1 MDSPFRAVLSPCIGV
16 CTIAEDGYCDGCHR
30 TSTEIASWIH
40 MDDDA
45 RLRLMEDVL
54 PEREARRTCCRRV
67 PPAPPPR
74 RPRAGPLI
82 RWKRRP
88 AATAGNPDRKDA

>member
-16 CTIAEDGYCDGCHR
+16 CTMAEDGYCDGCHR

-54 PEREARRTCCRRV
+54 PEREALRT
-67 PPAPPPR
+67 
-74 RPRAGPLI
+74 
-82 RWKRRP
+82 
-88 AATAGNPDRKDA
+88 